1 MQEKGAVFLLLTF
14 LPIEVTAAR
23 CTGQENA
30 RLEMPALQTLQKES
44 PAEGRAASDGSE
56 HPALTCVSSG
66 RHRA

>member
-44 PAEGRAASDGSE
+44 PAEGRAASDGSV
-56 HPALTCVSSG
+56 L
-66 RHRA
+66 